1 MPASRRRLAANRVA
15 TPSASGCKA
24 RCFALARRPDFAAFP
39 IERLG
44 VALRIGTSPEH
55 GTQEQING
63 SK

>member
-24 RCFALARRPDFAAFP
+24 RRLALARRPDFAAFS

-44 VALRIGTSPEH
+44 VALRIETSPEH